1 MRDRLRMQA
10 GIRKRPVKWVSAE
23 LVVLARFW
31 VALRGNGPALAGNL
45 GTGWAFALSREGDQG
60 VDVPMLA
67 PTRSRCR
74 FVEWG
79 YVPLWGGLIVAV
91 EEKQSS
97 FNRCFGDGVEAQEG
111 SGKDGA
117 FALCARDFGD
127 RLQCSLR
134 PDPAAAWRIWGC
146 SVVPVLRRKALGR
159 WGVRSAPTGHRIL
172 ARGETPGYGAQPEHS
187 EGTPHTPGRSHT
199 CFAVAKCRGWRLG
212 LVGGGGSAGSVLRS
226 QGSSREHGLSRCAR
240 GMSVIASNA
249 RSGPIPLP
257 PETIRLSLGVWRDL
271 GGGPSGGAW
280 ATKNLEPRA
289 TGRGW
294 LKHDLI
300 HR

>member
-111 SGKDGA
+111 SGK
-117 FALCARDFGD
+117 
-127 RLQCSLR
+127 
-134 PDPAAAWRIWGC
+134 
-146 SVVPVLRRKALGR
+146 VGR
-159 WGVRSAPTGHRIL
+159 
-172 ARGETPGYGAQPEHS
+172 S
-187 EGTPHTPGRSHT
+187 ECPNRAPHTSPG
-199 CFAVAKCRGWRLG
+199 
-212 LVGGGGSAGSVLRS
+212 
-226 QGSSREHGLSRCAR
+226 
-240 GMSVIASNA
+240 
-249 RSGPIPLP
+249 
-257 PETIRLSLGVWRDL
+257 
-271 GGGPSGGAW
+271 
-280 ATKNLEPRA
+280 
-289 TGRGW
+289 
-294 LKHDLI
+294 
-300 HR
+300 